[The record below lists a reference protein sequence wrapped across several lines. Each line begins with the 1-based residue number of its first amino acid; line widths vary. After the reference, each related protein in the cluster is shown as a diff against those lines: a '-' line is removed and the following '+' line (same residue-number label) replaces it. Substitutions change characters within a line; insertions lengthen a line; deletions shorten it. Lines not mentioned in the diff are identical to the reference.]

1 MYIIYYVVYLCLV
14 GSDYDTREYNV
25 KFPVRVTSQFI
36 VADVI
41 DDNIVEDTEYY
52 NLSVATPQY
61 RDVRIDRY
69 SSRYRYNVTK
79 IIIYDNDS
87 EYLHT

>member
-1 MYIIYYVVYLCLV
+1 MYIIYCVGYLCLV
-14 GSDYDTREYNV
+14 GSDYNNQEYNV

-41 DDNIVEDTEYY
+41 DDNVVEDTEYY
-52 NLSVATPQY
+52 NLSIATPQY

-69 SSRYRYNVTK
+69 SYRYNVTK
-79 IIIYDNDS
+79 IVIYDDDG
-87 EYLHT
+87 EYLHK